1 MITKFDPA
9 PIVCVTMY
17 VEENLTDNSSSSTP
31 SSSTLLS
38 LITIQQYKLSGGS
51 VVELTDD
58 CILVSKYFL
67 LEEKGFDGLA
77 HVRRLLFAA
86 KDRIEIYTDTFM

>member
-1 MITKFDPA
+1 MVD
-9 PIVCVTMY
+9 
-17 VEENLTDNSSSSTP
+17 LTES
-31 SSSTLLS
+31 
-38 LITIQQYKLSGGS
+38 
-51 VVELTDD
+51 

-86 KDRIEIYTDTFM
+86 KDRIEIYTNTPMWLFKNMKNTFKTCFLKT

>member
-1 MITKFDPA
+1 M
-9 PIVCVTMY
+9 VH
-17 VEENLTDNSSSSTP
+17 LTES
-31 SSSTLLS
+31 
-38 LITIQQYKLSGGS
+38 
-51 VVELTDD
+51 

-86 KDRIEIYTDTFM
+86 KDRIEIYTNTFMWLFVINMKNTFKTCFLKT